1 MNAAPS
7 LSSVRVTLYRVS
19 PPGVFGV
26 EVRNRSTDPKRRVF
40 VRAEG
45 TPGEVLPFARC
56 ARVAVRRMK
65 GDELRA
71 YLSNLSQ
78 SWEQWRARKR
88 AAA

>member
-7 LSSVRVTLYRVS
+7 LSSVRVSLYRVS

-26 EVRNRSTDPKRRVF
+26 EVRNRSTDPKRRVL

-45 TPGEVLPFARC
+45 TPAEVLPFARC

-65 GDELRA
+65 GDELRD
-71 YLSNLSQ
+71 YLNATLAA
-78 SWEQWRARKR
+78 WWQWRDHKR